1 MLSRTLPSTDD
12 LLARAIAAADFR
24 REVAEGPHELRI
36 VAEICAE
43 KAAEAWE
50 NETGA
55 AIGTVSADQIAA
67 VRTRLIEWHQR
78 IERARADA
86 ARESGS
92 ERTNTERRRA
102 AAAATRFAGWPL

>member
-24 REVAEGPHELRI
+24 REVAEGPHDLTI
-36 VAEICAE
+36 VAQICAE

-50 NETGA
+50 NETKA
-55 AIGTVSADQIAA
+55 AIGTVSADQIGA
-67 VRTRLIEWHQR
+67 VRDRLIEWNAD
-78 IERARADA
+78 IERDRADA

-92 ERTNTERRRA
+92 ERTNAERRRV